1 MGLLFWFNW
10 KQNLINRYADMDGL
24 MADGDLM
31 AGISICIFGSCKSLF
46 DFRAHIRQTVFQ
58 QGNKLD
64 VIVDE

>member
-1 MGLLFWFNW
+1 
-10 KQNLINRYADMDGL
+10 MDGL

-31 AGISICIFGSCKSLF
+31 AGFSICMFGSCKSLF